1 MNVVIGNKLKVLRKN
16 KNMSQEEVAD
26 YLHISQS
33 AYARMESGES
43 HSWANH
49 ILKICKIFAIS
60 PEELLKVENS
70 KTNTTQKE
78 KISGNGVTY
87 LSDEVILQYE
97 ERIKELKKVIKN
109 LKKEQRK
116 V

>member
-49 ILKICKIFAIS
+49 ILKICKIFAIN

-70 KTNTTQKE
+70 KNNTTKKE
-78 KISGNGVTY
+78 KKSGDEIAY
-87 LSDEVILQYE
+87 LSDDVILQYE

-109 LKKEQRK
+109 LKKEQGK